1 MYIFNVIA
9 YEVECVEVDF
19 RVREKEKKRKY
30 EKRGTKSIVT
40 HNNSKLA
47 VIGSVV
53 LTCLLPMNNK
63 SI

>member
-40 HNNSKLA
+40 QQQQQA
-47 VIGSVV
+47 GGDR
-53 LTCLLPMNNK
+53 
-63 SI
+63 